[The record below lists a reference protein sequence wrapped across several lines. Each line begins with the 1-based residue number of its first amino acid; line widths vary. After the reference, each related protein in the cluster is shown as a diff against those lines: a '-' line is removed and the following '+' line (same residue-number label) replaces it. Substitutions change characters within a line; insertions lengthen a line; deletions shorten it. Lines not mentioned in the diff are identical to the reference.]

1 MSKAKALFGGLFL
14 LLMLFAG
21 AAFAQD
27 AAIGR
32 TLYVT
37 HCARCHADPPG
48 SGSVNPLVRTAD
60 EIRGALGR
68 VSPMR
73 MLNGIL
79 SDKDLQDI
87 AAYFVTVL
95 GEPTNAPDFTI
106 TGQWWDPERPWMA
119 LVFNHYANRKQLS
132 GIWHTFDDSG
142 NAVWLYFIDGAWTGP
157 SIYNGKLYRNSG
169 PPYAQPA
176 DPAKPPATAVVGEVA
191 IVFSNRESA
200 DITFIVNGQRMTRKI
215 ARYNFPR

>member
-1 MSKAKALFGGLFL
+1 MSKAKALLGGLFL
-14 LLMLFAG
+14 LQMLFAG

-106 TGQWWDPERPWMA
+106 AGQWWDLERPWMA
-119 LVFNHYANRKQLS
+119 LVFNHFANRKQLS

-157 SIYNGKLYRNSG
+157 SIYTGKLYRNSG

>member
-1 MSKAKALFGGLFL
+1 
-14 LLMLFAG
+14 MLFAG
-21 AAFAQD
+21 AASAQD

-119 LVFNHYANRKQLS
+119 LVFNHFANRKQLS
-132 GIWHTFDDSG
+132 GIWHTFDENGD
-142 NAVWLYFIDGAWTGP
+142 AIWLYFLDGAWTGP
-157 SIYNGKLYRNSG
+157 SIYTGKLYRNSG

-176 DPAKPPATAVVGEVA
+176 DPAKPATTTVVGEVA